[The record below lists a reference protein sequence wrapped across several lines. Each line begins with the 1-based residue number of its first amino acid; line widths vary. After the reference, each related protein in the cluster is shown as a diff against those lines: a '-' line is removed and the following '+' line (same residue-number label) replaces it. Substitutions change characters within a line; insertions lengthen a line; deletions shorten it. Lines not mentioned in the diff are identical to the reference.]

1 MSWQPTAAVLRVSV
15 LPAAVALV
23 AVLTRRVD
31 LLVVAAPLALAA
43 LPLLRRPVEVPAAV
57 LSISDET
64 PAEGSDLQVVVRV
77 AGLTGAETVAVSA
90 VARGW
95 VRPRTGTRVG
105 AVTRPHR
112 DGTATLAFDL
122 TAARWGRA
130 DVGPAAVDCSAAGG
144 LLRWGPVELGV
155 RRLRVLPLSE
165 RYRGATLVP
174 RARGGIGL
182 HRSPRPGQSSE
193 LAGIRAFAPGDR
205 MRRVN
210 WRVSLRTGELHVNA
224 TTSERDADVL
234 LLLDA
239 RYDAGVSGGLA
250 GRASG
255 VDTAVRATAALTAFY
270 LGLGDR
276 VGLIACSGQVR
287 QLPARAGRSQLQA
300 VLTTL
305 LDVSA
310 PRLGGAEPALPEPA
324 GIDPR
329 ALVLVVSPMVGTLV
343 FDRAAALGSAGHA
356 VIVLDALP
364 DDAAPAEVGPWT
376 AAALRLWRLER
387 ATRIAQLRALGVP
400 VVPWRGESTLDQTL
414 VELTR
419 AVSRSGGQR

>member
-15 LPAAVALV
+15 LPAAIALV
-23 AVLTRRVD
+23 AVLSRRVD

-43 LPLLRRPVEVPAAV
+43 LSLLRRPAGVPAAV
-57 LSISDET
+57 LEVGDET
-64 PAEGSDLQVVVRV
+64 PAEGSDVRAVVRV
-77 AGLTGAETVAVSA
+77 TGVAGAETVAAS
-90 VARGW
+90 VATPGW
-95 VRPRTGTRVG
+95 VRPRTGAWLG
-105 AVTRPHR
+105 AVTRPDA

-122 TAARWGRA
+122 TAVRWGRSE
-130 DVGPAAVDCSAAGG
+130 VGPAVVGCSAAGG
-144 LLRWGPVELGV
+144 LLSWGPVELGS
-155 RRLRVLPLSE
+155 RRLRVFPLSE

-182 HRSPRPGQSSE
+182 HRSPRPGESSE

-210 WRVSLRTGELHVNA
+210 WRVSLRSGELHVNA

-234 LLLDA
+234 VLLDA
-239 RYDAGVSGGLA
+239 RYDAGVSGGLS

-276 VGLIACSGQVR
+276 VGLIACSGSVR

-300 VLTTL
+300 VLTAL

-329 ALVLVVSPMVGTLV
+329 ALVLVVSPLVGRLV
-343 FDRAAALGSAGHA
+343 FDRAATLGRAGHA
-356 VIVLDALP
+356 VVVVDALP
-364 DDAAPAEVGPWT
+364 DDAAPAEEGPWT
-376 AAALRLWRLER
+376 APALRLWRLER
-387 ATRIAQLRALGVP
+387 ATRIVQLRSLGVP
-400 VVPWRGESTLDQTL
+400 VVPWRGEASLDQTL
-414 VELTR
+414 VDLAR
-419 AVSRSGGQR
+419 AASRTGGRR